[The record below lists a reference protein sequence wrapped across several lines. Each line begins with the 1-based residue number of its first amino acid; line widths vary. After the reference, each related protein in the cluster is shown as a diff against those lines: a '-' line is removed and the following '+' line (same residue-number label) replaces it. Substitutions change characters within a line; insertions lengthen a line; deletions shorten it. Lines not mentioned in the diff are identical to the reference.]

1 MMQSQVLQS
10 RMTVPERAN
19 KVREAFQKATPEV
32 KSKIFELAPFKKQ
45 SDTDLNVVDFCQW
58 QQFTQWT
65 Q

>member
-1 MMQSQVLQS
+1 MQSQVLQ
-10 RMTVPERAN
+10 RKMTAPERVQ
-19 KVREAFQKATPEV
+19 KVREAFKKASPQV
-32 KSKIFELAPFKKQ
+32 KSKIVDLAPNQK